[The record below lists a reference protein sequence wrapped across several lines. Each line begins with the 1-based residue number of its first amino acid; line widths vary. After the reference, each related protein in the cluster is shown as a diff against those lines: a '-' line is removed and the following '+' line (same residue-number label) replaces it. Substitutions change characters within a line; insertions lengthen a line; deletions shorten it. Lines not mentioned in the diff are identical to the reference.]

1 MPSQSITINS
11 NNSIGVVIMT
21 TENEGVTLS
30 ADDELDLSGDSAVE
44 VVTAQWQIT
53 EAEIEE
59 TESDNGS
66 GKRVNLTFESE
77 DFPFPLTMRFFTEY
91 TPSDPNKNTDWV
103 KRQRGQLK
111 NIAKAATGEP
121 KLVLNSETEG
131 YIVGKV
137 VTATTKDG
145 GDGFPVLGK
154 FKKAD

>member
-1 MPSQSITINS
+1 MATDYQ
-11 NNSIGVVIMT
+11 
-21 TENEGVTLS
+21 EDTLS
-30 ADDELDLSGDSAVE
+30 SEDELDLSGDSAVE
-44 VVTAQWQIT
+44 VVTAVWQIT
-53 EAEIEE
+53 EVEKEE
-59 TESDNGS
+59 TESENGS

-91 TPSDPNKNTDWV
+91 TPADPSKNTDWV

-121 KLVLNSETEG
+121 KLITNADSEG
-131 YIVGKV
+131 YIVGKY

-154 FKKAD
+154 FKKVS